1 LPVEV
6 QAQPTKSFIPRL
18 AYYLALLYGGQLRE
32 GDGFENLCHAY
43 AIAITKFRQFPEHD
57 QMQSV
62 FRFQEATC
70 GMILGQPLMEMHFV
84 ELPKYLAGR
93 ERRLQTRLE
102 KWLNVLGLGER
113 YAAGEP
119 LPEELAEEEELL
131 MAVNELKRINADA
144 ELRQLLELR
153 AKEAHDRAT
162 ALAEARERGIEE
174 GIQKG
179 IEKGIEKGAREER
192 LVVARRMLSRG
203 LEAPFVAETTGLPL
217 EEVHRLQAG
226 KV

>member
-1 LPVEV
+1 LGKPGGNAIFQRFLQNSENPVSIK
-6 QAQPTKSFIPRL
+6 PSK
-18 AYYLALLYGGQLRE
+18 
-32 GDGFENLCHAY
+32 
-43 AIAITKFRQFPEHD
+43 
-57 QMQSV
+57 
-62 FRFQEATC
+62 
-70 GMILGQPLMEMHFV
+70 
-84 ELPKYLAGR
+84 
-93 ERRLQTRLE
+93 E
-102 KWLNVLGLGER
+102 KCR
-113 YAAGEP
+113 CRI
-119 LPEELAEEEELL
+119 
-131 MAVNELKRINADA
+131 KRINADA